1 MIVWLASY
9 PRSGNTWI
17 RALISNYLYS
27 KKEDTLKNLE
37 SIDLFPSA
45 KYFSGLID
53 KKKID
58 ENKKNIFKNYILAQE
73 KLNLNK
79 KINIIKTHCF
89 AGKVEGSEFS
99 NSENT
104 AGFIY
109 IVRDP
114 RSVAVSNSYHEE
126 ISISKSVDQILN
138 PKRFSNVQEL
148 YMEFRSSWKNHYLS
162 WRNKKWNGL
171 FIKYE
176 DLHNDTF
183 NNLKKILIFMEKFV
197 KIEIDENKIKDVI
210 KVSSFN
216 NLSKM
221 EKTSGFKENPSKE
234 KFFRKG
240 LVDEWKKS
248 LSSDLILKIEES
260 FKKEMKELN
269 YL

>member
-89 AGKVEGSEFS
+89 AGNVEGKRNLFVS
-99 NSENT
+99 
-104 AGFIY
+104 Y
-109 IVRDP
+109 
-114 RSVAVSNSYHEE
+114 VANQAWSPYVSC
-126 ISISKSVDQILN
+126 
-138 PKRFSNVQEL
+138 P
-148 YMEFRSSWKNHYLS
+148 
-162 WRNKKWNGL
+162 
-171 FIKYE
+171 
-176 DLHNDTF
+176 T
-183 NNLKKILIFMEKFV
+183 
-197 KIEIDENKIKDVI
+197 
-210 KVSSFN
+210 
-216 NLSKM
+216 SKM
-221 EKTSGFKENPSKE
+221 LE
-234 KFFRKG
+234 
-240 LVDEWKKS
+240 
-248 LSSDLILKIEES
+248 LSIV
-260 FKKEMKELN
+260 
-269 YL
+269 